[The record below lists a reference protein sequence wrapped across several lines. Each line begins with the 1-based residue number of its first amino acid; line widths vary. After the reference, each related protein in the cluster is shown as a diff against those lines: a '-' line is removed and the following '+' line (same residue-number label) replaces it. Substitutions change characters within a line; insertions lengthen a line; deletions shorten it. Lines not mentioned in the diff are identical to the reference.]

1 MRYALLA
8 VLAGGLLVAAGCH
21 RPNPNAAI
29 VRVTM
34 RRYAIEPNVI
44 RLKVNQPVRFEV
56 FSADVQHGFYVP
68 ALNIRES
75 VQPGK
80 PAIFEFTP
88 DRAGVYEMKC
98 SILCGPGHDSMVG
111 KIVVE

>member
-1 MRYALLA
+1 MLV
-8 VLAGGLLVAAGCH
+8 VLAGGLLAVAGCR
-21 RPNPNAAI
+21 RPNPNAT
-29 VRVTM
+29 VVKVTM
-34 RRYAIEPNVI
+34 RKYAIEPNVI
-44 RLKVNQPVRFEV
+44 RLKVNQAVRFEV
-56 FSADVQHGFYVP
+56 STADVQHGFYVP

-88 DRAGVYEMKC
+88 DKAGVYEMKC
-98 SILCGPGHDSMVG
+98 SILCGPGHDQMVG